1 MKIKFVIGGIA
12 IFGAGLLTGAIAMRE
27 YMRKT
32 LKEEIEDIEAREKV
46 LEDALRKINKEI
58 ENNEENINECEEEQ
72 NDIEREV
79 ETITGYVDYGEE
91 YSEMF
96 YRDEDDDR
104 SDTDVILDYVNKMK
118 QEQTEEIME
127 EYADIREDYD
137 KGDGVFEIDEDEFL
151 PYEEGE
157 VNIVA
162 QKVFDAMKYDRH
174 IHYDLVEFNYYDNGI
189 VTGSNGDI
197 LTYEDLMKYAGQCH
211 FDFPGR
217 GPDED
222 LIFVVNHRFKL
233 LIEIE
238 RQGMDYKDPLGR
250 FEFDIK
256 EEE

>member
-46 LEDALRKINKEI
+46 LEDALRKINKEM
-58 ENNEENINECEEEQ
+58 EKNEEDTKECEEEQ

-127 EYADIREDYD
+127 EYEDIREDYD
-137 KGDGVFEIDEDEFL
+137 KGDGIFEIDEDEFL

-157 VNIVA
+157 VNIVD
-162 QKVFDAMKYDRH
+162 QKTFDAMKYDRH
-174 IHYDLVEFNYYDNGI
+174 IHYDFVEFNYYDNGV

-197 LTYEDLMKYAGQCH
+197 LTYEDLIKYAGQCH

>member
-79 ETITGYVDYGEE
+79 EVETITGYVDYGEE

-104 SDTDVILDYVNKMK
+104 SDTDVILDYVNK
-118 QEQTEEIME
+118 I
-127 EYADIREDYD
+127 
-137 KGDGVFEIDEDEFL
+137 
-151 PYEEGE
+151 
-157 VNIVA
+157 
-162 QKVFDAMKYDRH
+162 
-174 IHYDLVEFNYYDNGI
+174 
-189 VTGSNGDI
+189 
-197 LTYEDLMKYAGQCH
+197 
-211 FDFPGR
+211 
-217 GPDED
+217 
-222 LIFVVNHRFKL
+222 
-233 LIEIE
+233 
-238 RQGMDYKDPLGR
+238 
-250 FEFDIK
+250 
-256 EEE
+256 